1 MENYEQKYKQA
12 LSRATFYNGE
22 LLTEN
27 QRKILV
33 DIFPELKESED
44 ERTRKEL
51 IEQIAFITPNNDELD
66 DECNVLPTY
75 QKRID
80 KYRAWLEK
88 QGEKDPCI
96 GCTNDKGCVTCENGN
111 LKEIKIEPK
120 TLDAD
125 EVIEWIRENI
135 PIYGNYVMIDRF
147 KKDFG

>member
-1 MENYEQKYKQA
+1 MNYEEKYKQA
-12 LSRATFYNGE
+12 LSRATFYNNE

-27 QRKILV
+27 QRKMLV
-33 DIFPELKESED
+33 DIFPELAESEAED
-44 ERTRKEL
+44 ERIRKAILEL
-51 IEQIAFITPNNDELD
+51 VKQSSEILGKQNQNNM
-66 DECNVLPTY
+66 
-75 QKRID
+75 I
-80 KYRAWLEK
+80 AWLDK